1 MDLMQK
7 DIKWRIIKENEKTYF
22 NPTSSSQI
30 FDSEIT
36 QIRELD
42 FEGQAGDRYEKRIL
56 TGDRPTLRQAQGKL
70 GVIDL

>member
-42 FEGQAGDRYEKRIL
+42 FEGQAGDR
-56 TGDRPTLRQAQGKL
+56 PTLRQAQGKL